1 MKREVKIHR
10 FSGKPDTATIIID
23 KNGLRVENKSY
34 PDSDDKYCIRYI
46 GQLLDMD
53 AWKLTWHMNVDN
65 VRWKGS
71 EERKFAR
78 EKLNEKIKQ
87 REEEIQMLKDGLQ
100 ILSRLNINTN

>member
-1 MKREVKIHR
+1 MKREIKIHR

-23 KNGLRVENKSY
+23 KSGLRVDNKSY
-34 PDSDDKYCIRYI
+34 PNSDTRYCTDFI

-53 AWKLTWHMNVDN
+53 SWKFTWHMVVDN
-65 VRWKGS
+65 VRYKGS

-100 ILSRLNINTN
+100 ILSRLNINTK

>member
-1 MKREVKIHR
+1 MKRDVKIHR
-10 FSGKPDTATIIID
+10 FSGVPDTATIIID
-23 KNGLRVENKSY
+23 KDGLRVEDKSY
-34 PDSDDKYCIRYI
+34 LNSDSRYCTDFI

-53 AWKLTWHMNVDN
+53 DWKFTWHMNVDN

-100 ILSRLNINTN
+100 ILSRLNSKIN

>member
-34 PDSDDKYCIRYI
+34 PNSDAKYCIDYI

-53 AWKLTWHMNVDN
+53 AWKFTWHMNVDN
-65 VRWKGS
+65 VRWKDS
-71 EERKFAR
+71 EERKFTR
-78 EKLNEKIKQ
+78 ENLNEKIKQ

-100 ILSRLNINTN
+100 ILSRLSINTN

>member
-10 FSGKPDTATIIID
+10 FSGKPDIATIIID

-34 PDSDDKYCIRYI
+34 PNSDSKYCTDYI

-53 AWKLTWHMNVDN
+53 DWKLTWHMTVGN
-65 VRWKGS
+65 VRLKGS